1 MTGAGGELGR
11 ATAALLMSRGAA
23 VAVADRDPEA
33 LSRTAEFL
41 TSVNG
46 SEPEQVIF
54 DQRDQAAVISAV
66 ELAADKLGGLD
77 GLSANAGYAKF
88 APLLTVSPE
97 VWERHVSINLSGTL
111 FVCQAAARAMVDR
124 ASHGA
129 IVVTAST
136 LAQNHADQVG
146 PYCATKAGVLML
158 IRSLAAELGIHG
170 IRVNSVSPGVIP
182 SAMTETMLGW
192 PGTAEAVLSE
202 TPLGRM
208 ADAKEVAEGI
218 GFLLSGDASYIT
230 GADLAI
236 DGGQGIYGQP
246 RWLHQD
252 RTESSGDRWVAADGT
267 PRP

>member
-11 ATAALLMSRGAA
+11 ATAALLANREAA

-33 LSRTAEFL
+33 LAQTVELLA
-41 TSVNG
+41 SVSG
-46 SEPEQVIF
+46 GEPEQLIF
-54 DQRDQAAVISAV
+54 DQRDQAAVSSAV
-66 ELAADKLGGLD
+66 EEAADRLGGLD

-88 APLLTVSPE
+88 APLLSVSPE
-97 VWERHVSINLSGTL
+97 VWERHVSINLTGTF
-111 FVCQAAARAMVDR
+111 FVCQAAARVMADR
-124 ASHGA
+124 AGHGS

-146 PYCATKAGVLML
+146 PYCVTKAGVLML
-158 IRSLAAELGIHG
+158 VRSLAAELGVLG
-170 IRVNSVSPGVIP
+170 VRVNSVSPGVIP
-182 SAMTETMLGW
+182 SAMTEAMLSW
-192 PGTAEAVLSE
+192 PGTEEAVLNE
-202 TPLGRM
+202 TPLGRL

-218 GFLLSGDASYIT
+218 AFLLSGNASYVT
-230 GADLAI
+230 GTDLTI

-252 RTESSGDRWVAADGT
+252 RSDRSGDRWVAADGI